1 MLSGFSTENIMCIWR
16 ILYLH
21 ITQVENRNFTPLP
34 SSRAANLNLLMLTT
48 VSSEVDLYA

>member
-1 MLSGFSTENIMCIWR
+1 MHLEDIVFTYSII
-16 ILYLH
+16 
-21 ITQVENRNFTPLP
+21 QVENRNFTLLP

>member
-1 MLSGFSTENIMCIWR
+1 MPSRFSTENVTCIWR

-21 ITQVENRNFTPLP
+21 IIQVENRIFTPLP

-48 VSSEVDLYA
+48 VSSEVDLSA